1 MNLSGVTLRQLRA
14 FQAVIRTGSVTRAAT
29 DLHVTPPAVTM
40 QLQQLQELVGLPL
53 LERHGAE
60 TVATDAG
67 REVLTAVERI
77 EAALADC
84 VAMLSSLSGAE
95 KGTVSIGVVSTAKY
109 FAPQALA
116 AFRQLYPG
124 ISLRL
129 TVGNRAEIL
138 NGLQHFA
145 IDVAIM
151 GRPPLELDV
160 QADFIGEH
168 PHLIVAYPSHPL
180 AAQREIPPKLLA
192 DETFLVREPGSGTRG
207 LMERF
212 FAKTR
217 IHPPIA
223 MQIDSN
229 ETIKQAV
236 IACLGISF
244 ISGHTVGA
252 ELADGRLVSLDVKG
266 LPIVRQ
272 WFVVHLAQRRPVPA
286 VRAIIDFL
294 TERGGSFLPSVGR
307 PAAAPK
313 APIARAAR

>member
-1 MNLSGVTLRQLRA
+1 MNLHNVTLRQLRA
-14 FQAVIRTGSVTRAAT
+14 LQAVIRTGSVTRAAVE
-29 DLHVTPPAVTM
+29 LHVTPSAVTM
-40 QLQQLQELVGLPL
+40 QLQQLQHLAGQPL
-53 LERHGAE
+53 LERHGNE

-67 REVLTAVERI
+67 REILTAAERI
-77 EAALADC
+77 EAAIADC
-84 VAMLSSLSGAE
+84 SAMLSSLAGAE

-116 AFRQLYPG
+116 AFRRLHPG

-138 NGLQHFA
+138 KGLQHFA

-160 QADFIGEH
+160 EAEVIGDH
-168 PHLIVAYPSHPL
+168 PHLIVAPPDHPL
-180 AAQREIPPKLLA
+180 AGQRDIPARLLA
-192 DETFLVREPGSGTRG
+192 EETFLVREPGSGTRG

-212 FAKTR
+212 FAKMR
-217 IHPPIA
+217 IDPPIA

-252 ELADGRLVSLDVKG
+252 ELADGRMVALDVKG

-272 WFVVHLAQRRPVPA
+272 WYVVHLAQRRPVPA

-294 TERGGSFLPSVGR
+294 LERGGSFLPSIAATDAVDR
-307 PAAAPK
+307 PGH
-313 APIARAAR
+313 ARPRQ

>member
-1 MNLSGVTLRQLRA
+1 MSLRNVSMRQLRA
-14 FQAVIRTGSVTRAAT
+14 FQAVIRTGSVTRAAAE
-29 DLHVTPPAVTM
+29 LHVTPPAVTM
-40 QLQQLQELVGLPL
+40 QLQQLQELAGLPL
-53 LERHGAE
+53 LERHGSD

-67 REVLTAVERI
+67 RELLAAAERI

-84 VAMLSSLSGAE
+84 SAMLSSLVGAE

-109 FAPQALA
+109 FAPLALA
-116 AFRQLYPG
+116 AFRRLYPG

-138 NGLQHFA
+138 NGLKHFA
-145 IDVAIM
+145 IDVAIT

-160 QADFIGEH
+160 EAEVIGDH
-168 PHLIVAYPSHPL
+168 PHLIVAPPDHPL
-180 AAQREIPPKLLA
+180 AGQREIPARLLA
-192 DETFLVREPGSGTRG
+192 EETFLVREPGSGTRG

-212 FAKTR
+212 FERTH
-217 IHPPIA
+217 INPPMA

-252 ELADGRLVSLDVKG
+252 ELADGRMVALDVKG

-272 WFVVHLAQRRPVPA
+272 WYVVHLAQRRPVPA
-286 VRAIIDFL
+286 VRALIDFL
-294 TERGGSFLPSVGR
+294 IERGGSFLPSIDAGR
-307 PAAAPK
+307 PGA
-313 APIARAAR
+313 